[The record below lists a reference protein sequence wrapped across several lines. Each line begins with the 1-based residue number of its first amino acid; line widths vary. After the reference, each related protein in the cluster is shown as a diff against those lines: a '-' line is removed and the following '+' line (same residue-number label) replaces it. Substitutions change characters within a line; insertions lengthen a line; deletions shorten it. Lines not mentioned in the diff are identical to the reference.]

1 MKQFHGKAIYNPSG
15 KAGEYSQWACN
26 FYVGCSN
33 DCDYCYCK
41 KGILAGVMGQDKP
54 QLKKCFRDEAHALM
68 AFERELKQNL
78 ESLRANG
85 LFFTFTSDPFLPET
99 TLLTQKAVRICL
111 IHDVPATLLTKRTDW
126 GIDDFIK
133 EPEIN
138 GTIWNYEPKKHLF
151 VFGFTLTGHDELEP
165 NASPNAERVA
175 AMRRLHNAGFKT
187 FASVEPIID
196 ITSSMNMIAAAA
208 DCCDLFKVGLQSGKK
223 YERCELLAAMEYLV
237 ARFPDCKF
245 YFKDSFVNQARIDRA
260 ALPGNCVARDYN
272 MFHQ

>member
-1 MKQFHGKAIYNPSG
+1 MTKSFHGKAIYNPSG

-33 DCDYCYCK
+33 GCEYCYCK
-41 KGILAGVMGQDKP
+41 KGILAGVMGQNKP
-54 QLKKCFRDEAHALM
+54 QLKKCFRDEAHAL
-68 AFERELKQNL
+68 AVFENEIDKNLGPLRE
-78 ESLRANG
+78 NG
-85 LFFTFTSDPFLPET
+85 LFFTFTSDPMLSET
-99 TLLTQKAVRICL
+99 IELTWAAVIQAWL
-111 IHDVPATLLTKRTDW
+111 ANIPVKILTKRA
-126 GIDDFIK
+126 DFLNDERLNLNQFI
-133 EPEIN
+133 
-138 GTIWNYEPKKHLF
+138 GKKRIA
-151 VFGFTLTGHDELEP
+151 FGFTLTGHDELEP

-245 YFKDSFVNQARIDRA
+245 YFKDSFVNQARINRDV
-260 ALPGNCVARDYN
+260 LPGNCVARDYN
-272 MFHQ
+272 MFNH